1 LIGSDRIKIP
11 LSANTFVNGVGIGN
25 QQIEIWTNGEKIT
38 IDGPFSPYFLS
49 KQALGFS
56 DVENITE
63 EKVKIKLLS
72 DLKTHSVYKYTVPSS
87 DWIQEINKSLNKTGL
102 DKNQVVNS
110 VFENHIKYLDR
121 ILIDQPDYFLQY
133 ANTDPL
139 TFFAY
144 DIETLRE
151 NYIDKKE
158 IISIAYSYHNGI
170 EWEEIQY
177 SDTNEKELLEWF
189 LSAIEKLD
197 PDILVGYFHR
207 DFDLPRIIDRCK
219 ANNLNPNRLG
229 RESGVEYYVNQR
241 FNETHVT
248 IPGRVLY
255 DLFDSVKGDQTL
267 YGIKNRKMK
276 TVCQH
281 FNIEGD
287 DWVKED
293 MGEQT
298 VNIPKDI
305 LKLHNVDDIRRTIGL
320 FKIYWQNIL
329 TQSELFG
336 IPLNMV
342 AETAS
347 QTLIATLFMGRGLFE
362 QGIMSDGMNKDRY
375 PEVFRRKKEKGEKN
389 YEAAIVG
396 IYKTGLIRPVHKAD
410 FSGMYPGIEMALN
423 LSPETC
429 KITRYLPYKDE
440 FKIEKKGN
448 ITYYFVPDRAINKII
463 VVAVN
468 NKRDGFLRKELRQ
481 LRKKRNVIKEKLK
494 TADAKETDLLT
505 SQSWNVKI
513 LMNIVSGNCGDA
525 ISRYG
530 SLPVTIVTVGV
541 GRELIKELK
550 KHIDTEYDNASVELD
565 TDGIIMDQVPDP
577 DAINA
582 HIRKFAAEKFGIE
595 DVSDINVDCDE
606 YKAGYFLKQ
615 KNYVLQELNNEIV
628 YHGVSLKSARQPK
641 LFDSARDT
649 IVDSIF
655 NNEQDIK
662 KIINRI
668 ANMKQYTLP
677 QFSLRTT
684 LHQDFKDYSKG
695 SLQKKLGK
703 QGQTIGIKPEPET
716 QYEYVKE
723 TGGWKLI
730 QFASIDKLDYKYY
743 DKIIAKLCTTFN
755 FEQEYKTRQNKSLGE
770 WI

>member
-1 LIGSDRIKIP
+1 MGCDKIKIP
-11 LSANTFVNGVGIGN
+11 IIANTFVDELGN
-25 QQIEIWTNGEKIT
+25 QQIEIWTNGKKEIMN
-38 IDGPFSPYFLS
+38 GPFNPYFLS
-49 KQALGFS
+49 RNQLEFS
-56 DVENITE
+56 TVENIIE
-63 EKVKIKLLS
+63 EKIKVKLLS
-72 DLKTHSVYKYTVPSS
+72 DLNTHTVYKYTVPSS
-87 DWIQEINKSLNKTGL
+87 DWIQQINKSLNKPGL
-102 DKNQVVNS
+102 DSHQKVVNS

-133 ANTDPL
+133 TNTNPL
-139 TFFAY
+139 TFFAF

-151 NYIDKKE
+151 NYIDKKK
-158 IISIAYSYHNGI
+158 IISIAYSYYNGS
-170 EWEEIQY
+170 EWEEIQ
-177 SDTNEKELLEWF
+177 SSQADEKELLEWF
-189 LSAIEKLD
+189 LSAVEKTD
-197 PDILVGYFHR
+197 PDVMVGYYHR
-207 DFDLPRIIDRCK
+207 GFDLPRIIDRCK
-219 ANNLNPNRLG
+219 ANKIDHNRLG
-229 RESGVEYYVNQR
+229 REKGVKYYVNQR
-241 FNETHVT
+241 FHETHVT

-267 YGIKNRKMK
+267 HGIKNRKMK
-276 TVCQH
+276 TVCEH
-281 FNIEGD
+281 FNVEGSG
-287 DWVKED
+287 WVKED

-298 VNIPKDI
+298 ADIPQDV
-305 LKLHNVDDIRRTIGL
+305 LRAHNEDDIKRTIGL

-336 IPLNMV
+336 IPLNMI

-347 QTLIATLFMGRGLFE
+347 QTLIATLFMGRGLFK

-375 PEVFRRKKEKGEKN
+375 PEVFRRKKEKDEKS

-396 IYKTGLIRPVHKAD
+396 IYKTGLIKPVHKAD
-410 FSGMYPGIEMALN
+410 FSGMYPAIEMALN

-429 KITRYLPYKDE
+429 KIVKYLPYKDE
-440 FKIEKKGN
+440 FTTKKKN
-448 ITYYFVPDRAINKII
+448 NSTYYFVPDRVINKVI

-468 NKRDGFLRKELRQ
+468 NKKDGFLREELRE
-481 LRKKRNVIKEKLK
+481 LRKKRNSIKDKLK

-550 KHIDTEYDNASVELD
+550 KYIDTEYDNASVELD
-565 TDGIIMDQVPDP
+565 TDGILMDKKPDP
-577 DAINA
+577 EAINT
-582 HIRKFAAEKFGIE
+582 HIRAFAAEKFGID

-615 KNYVLQELNNEIV
+615 KNYVLKELNGEII
-628 YHGVSLKSARQPK
+628 YHGVSLKSSRMPK

-655 NNEQDIK
+655 NDEKDIK
-662 KIINRI
+662 KIINKI

-677 QFSLRTT
+677 QFLLRTT
-684 LHQDFKDYSKG
+684 MHKNFKDYSEN
-695 SLQKKLGK
+695 SLQQKLGK
-703 QGQTIGIKPEPET
+703 QGKTIGIKPEPDV
-716 QYEYVKE
+716 QYEYVRE
-723 TGGWKLI
+723 VGTWKLI
-730 QFASIDKLDYKYY
+730 QFADINKIDYKYY
-743 DKIIAKLCTTFN
+743 DKIIAKLCTTFG
-755 FEQEYKTRQNKSLGE
+755 FENEYKTRMNHALGE